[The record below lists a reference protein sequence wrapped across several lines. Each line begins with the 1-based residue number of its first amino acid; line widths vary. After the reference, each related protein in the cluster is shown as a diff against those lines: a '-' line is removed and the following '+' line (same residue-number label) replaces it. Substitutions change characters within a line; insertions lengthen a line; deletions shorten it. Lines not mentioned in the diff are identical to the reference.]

1 MGTTELFGDKRL
13 RVGKN
18 NFAKPSARTKKP
30 KGARGSSHKTQM
42 RSEPSAG
49 MLKRGTNQ

>member
-1 MGTTELFGDKRL
+1 MGRTALFGDKLL

-30 KGARGSSHKTQM
+30 KRARGSSGKTQM
-42 RSEPSAG
+42 RSEH
-49 MLKRGTNQ
+49 